1 MNEYT
6 TNQPI
11 GSTVG
16 NTPIFSTGANPPA
29 HLHYEAN
36 RAFFKPCPFC
46 GNYVNVFQ
54 VPETRYG
61 ENAHFSW
68 TLECMNMG
76 CIFSQPQTGD
86 QSLAHLAEMWN
97 KRV

>member
-11 GSTVG
+11 GSTVS
-16 NTPIFSTGANPPA
+16 NEPILKSKLQPA
-29 HLHYEAN
+29 TLHYEACQ
-36 RAFFKPCPFC
+36 AFFKPCPFC
-46 GNYVNVFQ
+46 GNNVNVFQ
-54 VPETRYG
+54 IPETRYG
-61 ENAHFSW
+61 ENTRYGW
-68 TLECMNMG
+68 TLKCMSMG

-86 QSLAHLAEMWN
+86 QSLAHLAGMWN